1 VGHDG
6 CEGGHDGCEGG
17 PDPCVCVCKNGP
29 GPLNN
34 IHAEFVGYMYTVTVA
49 LLVVSRR
56 RDINSSGSTLR
67 AVAG

>member
-1 VGHDG
+1 MWDMMAVR
-6 CEGGHDGCEGG
+6 E
-17 PDPCVCVCKNGP
+17 DPTRVCVCKIGP